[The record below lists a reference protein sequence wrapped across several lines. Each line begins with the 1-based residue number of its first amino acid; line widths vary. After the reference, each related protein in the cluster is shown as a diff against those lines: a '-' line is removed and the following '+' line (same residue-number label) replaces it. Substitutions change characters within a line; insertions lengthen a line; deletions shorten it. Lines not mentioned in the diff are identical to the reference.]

1 MQSKL
6 FWKVR
11 RIYLKCQFLLR
22 TTKYRFTRRIKEGER
37 TAPFAF
43 LLSKTIFLQTIKS
56 LLSAGIL
63 LLGDS
68 VLLPIIEN
76 MVLED
81 SFPTINLEIATDI
94 VLGGMGVAGVILGL
108 YCSNITS
115 MYSTKYT
122 NAPTNL
128 ATIFQRDIIT
138 NRCIQQ
144 IVGYIILCL
153 VLLGECILHIS
164 ISYVSL
170 VVILIMTIRI
180 IVVFSIAGNRINTL
194 SNTYQISEN
203 IYPEMIAVLKCVS
216 GKNIYTNDKNFQNHF
231 QKVCTNRLNDLKDI
245 SLFNKDNPPNQN
257 TATFLFMA
265 KNIAFLE
272 YYWSVKETIRYDSL
286 WYRGKVQYEPWHLA
300 SDSSIDLAIKTGT
313 SPQPKT
319 VRDYWWIESDIEKI
333 NEICF
338 EKLCRD
344 QDSENIL
351 KYINLLASLS
361 SHAIDSGDI
370 LSWIHTI
377 TKMQAHFI
385 SCYLNITLSEEDSQK
400 IAMVCVAF
408 VATFISIVMGVNDYL
423 RKFDLEASLNDIARM
438 SSTRNPDITLNRFFN
453 NKDVDDI
460 LRRISVEIKLED
472 KKITPDW
479 YIKQISSKHIV
490 SFFNEILENISMI
503 CGTIIEFGTT
513 FIEKKRT
520 FEAAVIFAQ
529 FLQFISKSQ
538 MTIDAIEQNFNLLH
552 EYKIEPTIV
561 WEDSKLDLAKQK
573 IEDAQKRLPQL
584 LVKCSGAFALTHWSK
599 REDYPDLLGFCYN
612 HICEALISSI
622 ERNDFETFKG
632 SYSGFLS
639 IMLLYQEYVRTDVIK
654 IKEPHHQQA
663 VFHVATAPII
673 EYAMISGFAILWGE
687 FSNSPRWR
695 VLVDSELQGFIE
707 EDPSHVSVLKRLA
720 ELASD
725 RKHHMLGIGNRDV
738 LQTSWQQRIER
749 LIRSSDLCKYEY
761 KRFGQTVLKTDSK
774 LLKAFCGSSFS
785 GLGFTAAVEDVYFIC
800 CINQYLPEE
809 SKYTGDFNWEE
820 RLNEN

>member
-6 FWKVR
+6 FWKIR
-11 RIYLKCQFLLR
+11 RVYLKCQFFFR
-22 TTKYRFTRRIKEGER
+22 TTKYRFTRRIKEGEK
-37 TAPFAF
+37 TASFAF
-43 LLSKTIFLQTIKS
+43 LLSKTTFLQTIKS
-56 LLSAGIL
+56 LLGARIL

-68 VLLPIIEN
+68 VLLPIIESI
-76 MVLED
+76 VLED
-81 SFPTINLEIATDI
+81 SFPTIKLDIATDI

-115 MYSTKYT
+115 TYSAKYA

-153 VLLGECILHIS
+153 VLLGECILQIS

-170 VVILIMTIRI
+170 VGILIMTIRI
-180 IVVFSIAGNRINTL
+180 IVVFSIAGSRINAL

-203 IYPEMIAVLKCVS
+203 IYPEMIAVLKCIS
-216 GKNIYTNDKNFQNHF
+216 RKNVYANDRNFQNHF

-257 TATFLFMA
+257 AATFLFMS
-265 KNIAFLE
+265 NNVAFLE

-286 WYRGKVQYEPWHLA
+286 WYRDKVQYEPWHFA

-319 VRDYWWIESDIEKI
+319 VRDYWWVESDIEKI

-344 QDSENIL
+344 QDCENIL
-351 KYINLLASLS
+351 KYISLLAPLS
-361 SHAIDSGDI
+361 SHAIDSGDT
-370 LSWIHTI
+370 LSWIRTI
-377 TKMQAHFI
+377 TKMQVQFT
-385 SCYLNITLSEEDSQK
+385 SCYLNTTLSEDDNQK
-400 IAMVCVAF
+400 NAMICVAF
-408 VATFISIVMGVNDYL
+408 VATFIGMIIGVNDYL
-423 RKFDLEASLNDIARM
+423 RKFNLEALLNDIARM
-438 SSTRNPDITLNRFFN
+438 SSTKNPDITLNRFFN

-460 LRRISVEIKLED
+460 LHRISVEIRLEG

-479 YIKQISSKHIV
+479 YIKQIASKNIV
-490 SFFNEILENISMI
+490 SFFNEILENIAMI
-503 CGTIIEFGTT
+503 CGSIIEFGTT
-513 FIEKKRT
+513 FFGKKQT

-529 FLQFISKSQ
+529 FLEFISKSQ
-538 MTIDAIEQNFNLLH
+538 ITIASIDQNFKLLH
-552 EYKIEPTIV
+552 EHYIEPTIV
-561 WEDSKLDLAKQK
+561 WENSKLDLAKQK
-573 IEDAQKRLPQL
+573 IESAQKQLPQL
-584 LVKCSGAFALTHWSK
+584 LVKCSGAFALAHWSK

-622 ERNDFETFKG
+622 ERNDFETFEG
-632 SYSGFLS
+632 SYVGFLS
-639 IMLLYQEYVRTDVIK
+639 AMLLYQEYVRTDVIK
-654 IKEPHHQQA
+654 IKEPHRQQA
-663 VFHVATAPII
+663 VFQGATGPII

-687 FSNSPRWR
+687 FSNSPRWKA
-695 VLVDSELQGFIE
+695 LVDSELQGYVKK
-707 EDPSHVSVLKRLA
+707 DSDHVSVLKRLT
-720 ELASD
+720 EFASA
-725 RKHHMLGIGNRDV
+725 RKHLMLGIGNRDT
-738 LQTSWQQRIER
+738 LQTSWKQRVEWA
-749 LIRSSDLCKYEY
+749 IRNADLCEYEY
-761 KRFGQTVLKTDSK
+761 KCFGQKVLKTDSK
-774 LLKAFCGSSFS
+774 LLNAFCGSSFS
-785 GLGFTAAVEDVYFIC
+785 DLGFTAHVEDVYFIC
-800 CINQYLPEE
+800 CVNQYLPEE